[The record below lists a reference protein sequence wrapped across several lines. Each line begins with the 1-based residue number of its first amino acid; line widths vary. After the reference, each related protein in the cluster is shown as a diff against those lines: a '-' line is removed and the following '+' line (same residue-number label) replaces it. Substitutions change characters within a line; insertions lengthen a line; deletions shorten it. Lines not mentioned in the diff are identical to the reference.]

1 MKVILSLVIMLIIS
15 CAGAGAAPTVHKG
28 ESFPYAIH
36 EKVLPNGLRV
46 MAIPFD
52 SPGLVTYS
60 TIVQAGSRDEV
71 EKGVTGFAHFFEHV
85 MFYGSKKYPKSE
97 IKKINKSLAA
107 GGNANTTNDRT
118 YYYLTGN
125 AAKLETFFQVAS
137 DNFKNL
143 HFTEAEFKKEAGA
156 VLGEYTKN
164 FSGWFRQLDSKMREI
179 AFTKHTYGHTTMGY
193 EADIKDM
200 PNQFDYAWT
209 FYNRFYKPEH
219 CALLIVGD
227 VDPANVFALAEQ
239 YYGDWKRGE
248 FVPSIPAE
256 DPQTEERTGHIT
268 RGDVLPAMMLAYKTP
283 DFSSNLKETIALE
296 TIGTVISSNKSD
308 LYQRL
313 VLKEQKAKSLWA
325 WQTSENKDP
334 QSFRV
339 IFRADRGKAA
349 DLEYLKAQFEAEIEK
364 IKTEPI
370 DEAFLADIKSNTK
383 YGMLGGLDNP
393 ASIASTVASYYQ
405 KTSNP
410 NIVNEYLKELESLTT
425 ADIMA
430 AAKKYFKPES
440 RTIVT
445 MHNAEKGTK

>member
-1 MKVILSLVIMLIIS
+1 MKVLLPLLLILIIS
-15 CAGAGAAPTVHKG
+15 CSGGAGAVTVYPAG
-28 ESFPYAIH
+28 DFPYAIH
-36 EKVLPNGLRV
+36 EKVLANGLRV
-46 MAIPFD
+46 MAVPFD

-60 TIVQAGSRDEV
+60 TVVQAGSRDEV

-125 AAKLETFFQVAS
+125 AAKLESFFQVAS

-143 HFTEAEFKKEAGA
+143 NFTEAEFKKEAGA

-200 PNQFDYAWT
+200 PNQFDYAWE
-209 FYNRFYKPEH
+209 FYDRFYKPEH
-219 CALLIVGD
+219 CALIIVGD
-227 VDPANVFALAEQ
+227 VDPSNVFTLAEK
-239 YYGDWKRGE
+239 YYGDWKRGNYT
-248 FVPSIPAE
+248 PAIP
-256 DPQTEERTGHIT
+256 TEEAQKEERSGHIE

-283 DFSSNLKETIALE
+283 DFTSNLKETIALE
-296 TIGTVISSNKSD
+296 TIGTLLSSNKSD

-313 VLKEQKAKSLWA
+313 VFKEQKAKSFWA

-334 QSFRV
+334 QAFRV
-339 IFRADRGKAA
+339 VFRVDRGKES
-349 DLEYLKAQFEAEIEK
+349 DLDYLKMQFEAEMEK

-370 DEAFLADIKSNTK
+370 DAAFLADIKSNSK
-383 YGMLGGLDNP
+383 YAMLGGLNNP
-393 ASIASTVASYYQ
+393 QSIASTLASYYQ

-410 NIVNEYLKELESLTT
+410 NAVGDYLAALNALTKE
-425 ADIMA
+425 DIMA
-430 AAKKYFKPES
+430 AANKYFNSES

-445 MHNAEKGTK
+445 MFNSAKGTK